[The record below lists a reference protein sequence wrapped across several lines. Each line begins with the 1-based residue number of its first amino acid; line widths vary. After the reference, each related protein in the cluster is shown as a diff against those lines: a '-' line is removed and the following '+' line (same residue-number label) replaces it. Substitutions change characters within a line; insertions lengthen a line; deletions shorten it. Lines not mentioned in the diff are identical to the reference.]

1 MKKVNQLKVG
11 SILSY
16 IQMGLNII
24 IELLFTQLMIKAL
37 GKSEYGLYNTVAST
51 ISMLSILSL
60 GFNSSYVRY
69 FAKYKVKNDETNI
82 SKLNGMFLLV
92 FIFIGCIALLCGIY
106 LSFNLKFIFKDGL
119 SVSEYELA
127 RILMLL
133 LTLSL
138 SFSFPMSVFG
148 NIISANERFVFLKI
162 TNMIKTILGPLLS
175 MPLLLLGFRS
185 VSFVVVTLVIS
196 ILADILNLIY
206 CVRIIKTK
214 FIFHH
219 LDKDVFKD
227 LFVYTSFIAINIIVD
242 QINSNVDNI
251 MLARFKGT
259 KEVAVY
265 AVGSRLY
272 TAYVRFSSSVSGVFT
287 PRIHKIVNSIKNP
300 EKLRVELTE
309 LFIKVGRIQFY
320 ILSLVATGIIFFGKT
335 FIRYWAGDGFN
346 NSYYVALLLII
357 PGTIPLIQNLG
368 IEIQRALNKH
378 QFRSIAYLFMAIINL
393 SISYY
398 LCQIYGA
405 VGSTIG
411 TAFSLIIANGIIM
424 NIFYYKK
431 CYIDVISF
439 WVNIFKASVGLIIPV
454 IIGVLLTKIIN
465 ISIYIYLLCIVFY
478 TTIFLVSMYFFSMNR
493 YEKDLVVGVLKKLI
507 KVRG

>member
-1 MKKVNQLKVG
+1 MKKINQLKVG

-106 LSFNLKFIFKDGL
+106 LSFNLKLIFKDGL

-196 ILADILNLIY
+196 ILADTLNLIY

-309 LFIKVGRIQFY
+309 MKNIYKMIFILWY
-320 ILSLVATGIIFFGKT
+320 
-335 FIRYWAGDGFN
+335 
-346 NSYYVALLLII
+346 SY
-357 PGTIPLIQNLG
+357 
-368 IEIQRALNKH
+368 
-378 QFRSIAYLFMAIINL
+378 
-393 SISYY
+393 
-398 LCQIYGA
+398 
-405 VGSTIG
+405 
-411 TAFSLIIANGIIM
+411 
-424 NIFYYKK
+424 K
-431 CYIDVISF
+431 C
-439 WVNIFKASVGLIIPV
+439 G
-454 IIGVLLTKIIN
+454 
-465 ISIYIYLLCIVFY
+465 
-478 TTIFLVSMYFFSMNR
+478 
-493 YEKDLVVGVLKKLI
+493 
-507 KVRG
+507 